1 MYTELAGRRCENILA
16 EQAYSPWGILSCFC
30 FRLSVFRK
38 TIEGMLPSIICF
50 HRCLSTTYAQVLKHT
65 RRSENVHAAS
75 PMIWSRDNSGT
86 LARIAIG
93 LIMIYLGCTSVFAP
107 LSQDLH
113 DRSLWHMYTMHVCVL
128 LKFVCLK
135 RCMLRQ
141 RIWLTHDCL
150 RQKRL
155 LQMPVHTKLIVY
167 QSRVL
172 QRPLHRTTICGK
184 KGICAAWIST
194 SLRCHNLQFILIP
207 VSK

>member
-38 TIEGMLPSIICF
+38 TIESMLPLIICF

-93 LIMIYLGCTSVFAP
+93 LIMIYLGCTSMFAP
-107 LSQDLH
+107 LGQDLH
-113 DRSLWHMYTMHVCVL
+113 DRSTCIQCMYVFYSNLFISSVACCVNS
-128 LKFVCLK
+128 FGS
-135 RCMLRQ
+135 R
-141 RIWLTHDCL
+141 T
-150 RQKRL
+150 
-155 LQMPVHTKLIVY
+155 IVSDLSY
-167 QSRVL
+167 
-172 QRPLHRTTICGK
+172 CFK
-184 KGICAAWIST
+184 C
-194 SLRCHNLQFILIP
+194 
-207 VSK
+207 